1 MNIRVAAF
9 TVSEKSI
16 NIRVH
21 SHTIMTIVLLQCNF
35 RRLIERIS
43 PLVSE
48 KHYDRWCC
56 GIAGALD
63 VPMLLQHTYDRLHI
77 KLVFKS

>member
-1 MNIRVAAF
+1 MNIKVTAF
-9 TVSEKSI
+9 TVSEKSS

-48 KHYDRWCC
+48 KHYDRW
-56 GIAGALD
+56 
-63 VPMLLQHTYDRLHI
+63 
-77 KLVFKS
+77 